1 MKQLLSFALVLA
13 LCAGA
18 RASWYW
24 PFSSDEEPKP
34 PRVSELMEPASV
46 MIDEAYD
53 LADEGK
59 TSEAVEKYRAALV
72 ELDRIEAEN
81 PDRVKEPEFNTLK
94 NKRATVMAAIDS
106 LLLSEAQN
114 NAKAIAISDTT
125 ELQKKYDA
133 KHGRAPKQEE
143 KVEVKLETETPIEAV
158 EVASEPEPGAT
169 TEVTEVASEPEPP
182 AAKPGQTVVL
192 QRPKS
197 KMAIAIEDL
206 AKRDF
211 AAVELMVKEIL
222 EERPNDAAALNLKA
236 AAEMAQGDA
245 KAAEKTLDQA
255 IMSNPRGYH
264 AYYNMARLMVGLKGN
279 MSGAKRYYEAGRSL
293 GGPVDAKLEELFK

>member
-1 MKQLLSFALVLA
+1 MKQLLSFALVLV
-13 LCAGA
+13 LCAEVE
-18 RASWYW
+18 ASWYW
-24 PFSSDEEPKP
+24 PFSSDDENKP

-46 MIDEAYD
+46 MIDEAYE

-59 TSEAVEKYRAALV
+59 ISEAVEKYRAALA
-72 ELDRIEAEN
+72 ELERIEAEN

-94 NKRATVMAAIDS
+94 NKRATVTAAIDS
-106 LLLSEAQN
+106 LLLSEAQD
-114 NAKAIAISDTT
+114 NARAIAVSDTT

-133 KHGRAPKQEE
+133 KHNKAPKPEE
-143 KVEVKLETETPIEAV
+143 TGDAKPEPESTDEATGETEAPDEQPEVIEL
-158 EVASEPEPGAT
+158 PR
-169 TEVTEVASEPEPP
+169 
-182 AAKPGQTVVL
+182 K
-192 QRPKS
+192 PKS
-197 KMAIAIEDL
+197 KMAIALEDL

-211 AAVELMVKEIL
+211 AAVELTVKEIL

-264 AYYNMARLMVGLKGN
+264 AYYNMARLMAGMKGN
-279 MSGAKRYYEAGRSL
+279 KSGAKRYYEAGRSL
-293 GGPVDAKLEELFK
+293 GGPVDAKLEELLK

>member
-1 MKQLLSFALVLA
+1 MKYLTTFALAFA
-13 LCAGA
+13 LCAEVEA
-18 RASWYW
+18 AWYW
-24 PFSSDEEPKP
+24 PFSSDKEPKP

-59 TSEAVEKYRAALV
+59 TSEAVEKYREALA
-72 ELDRIEAEN
+72 ELDRVEAEN

-94 NKRATVMAAIDS
+94 NKRATVKAAIDS
-106 LLLSEAQN
+106 LLLSEAQD
-114 NAKAIAISDTT
+114 NARTIAISDTT

-133 KHGRAPKQEE
+133 KHNKTPKPEE
-143 KVEVKLETETPIEAV
+143 PAATQV
-158 EVASEPEPGAT
+158 PE
-169 TEVTEVASEPEPP
+169 
-182 AAKPGQTVVL
+182 AAKPETTEAPAAPANPEPTVVL

-197 KMAIAIEDL
+197 KMAIALEDL

-211 AAVELMVKEIL
+211 AAVELTVKEIL
-222 EERPNDAAALNLKA
+222 DERPNDAAALNLKA

-264 AYYNMARLMVGLKGN
+264 AYYNMARLMAGMKGN
-279 MSGAKRYYEAGRSL
+279 RSGAKRYYEAGRSL
-293 GGPVDAKLEELFK
+293 GGPVDAKLEELLK

>member
-1 MKQLLSFALVLA
+1 MKQLLSFALVLV
-13 LCAGA
+13 LCAEVE
-18 RASWYW
+18 ASWYW
-24 PFSSDEEPKP
+24 PCSSDGENKP

-59 TSEAVEKYRAALV
+59 ISEAVEKYRAALA
-72 ELDRIEAEN
+72 ELERIEAEN

-94 NKRATVMAAIDS
+94 NKRATVTAAIDS
-106 LLLSEAQN
+106 LLLSEAQD
-114 NAKAIAISDTT
+114 NARAIAVSDTT

-133 KHGRAPKQEE
+133 KHNKVPKPEE
-143 KVEVKLETETPIEAV
+143 TGDAKPEPESTDEATGETEAPDEQPEVIEL
-158 EVASEPEPGAT
+158 PR
-169 TEVTEVASEPEPP
+169 
-182 AAKPGQTVVL
+182 K
-192 QRPKS
+192 PKS
-197 KMAIAIEDL
+197 KMAIALEDL

-211 AAVELMVKEIL
+211 AAVELTVKEIL

-264 AYYNMARLMVGLKGN
+264 AYYNMARLMAGMKGN
-279 MSGAKRYYEAGRSL
+279 RSGAKHYYEAGRSL
-293 GGPVDAKLEELFK
+293 GGPVDAKLEELLK

>member
-1 MKQLLSFALVLA
+1 MKQLLSFALVLV
-13 LCAGA
+13 LCAEVE
-18 RASWYW
+18 ASWYW
-24 PFSSDEEPKP
+24 PFSSDDENKP

-59 TSEAVEKYRAALV
+59 ISEAVEKYRAALA

-94 NKRATVMAAIDS
+94 NKRATVTAAIDS
-106 LLLSEAQN
+106 LLLSEAQD
-114 NAKAIAISDTT
+114 NARAIAVSDTT

-133 KHGRAPKQEE
+133 KHGKSPKTE
-143 KVEVKLETETPIEAV
+143 KTGYGKPEKETD
-158 EVASEPEPGAT
+158 EVAGEIGAPAEQPEVIELP
-169 TEVTEVASEPEPP
+169 
-182 AAKPGQTVVL
+182 KK
-192 QRPKS
+192 PKS
-197 KMAIAIEDL
+197 KMAIALEDL

-211 AAVELMVKEIL
+211 AAVELTVKEIL
-222 EERPNDAAALNLKA
+222 DERPNDAAALNLKA

-264 AYYNMARLMVGLKGN
+264 AYYNMARLMAGMKGN
-279 MSGAKRYYEAGRSL
+279 RSGAKRYYEAGRSL
-293 GGPVDAKLEELFK
+293 GGPVDAKLEELLK

>member
-13 LCAGA
+13 LCTGA
-18 RASWYW
+18 EASWYW
-24 PFSSDEEPKP
+24 PFSSDDETKP
-34 PRVSELMEPASV
+34 PRVSELMEQASV

-59 TSEAVEKYRAALV
+59 ISEAVEKYRAALV

-94 NKRATVMAAIDS
+94 NKRATVLAAIDS
-106 LLLSEAQN
+106 LLLSEAQD
-114 NAKAIAISDTT
+114 NARAIAVSDTT

-133 KHGRAPKQEE
+133 KHGKAPKMEE
-143 KVEVKLETETPIEAV
+143 RGAAKPE
-158 EVASEPEPGAT
+158 SEAT
-169 TEVTEVASEPEPP
+169 TESTEVAAEPEAPTEQP
-182 AAKPGQTVVL
+182 EVIELPQK
-192 QRPKS
+192 PKS
-197 KMAIAIEDL
+197 KMAIALEDL

-211 AAVELMVKEIL
+211 AAVELTVKEIL

-264 AYYNMARLMVGLKGN
+264 AYYNMARLMAGLKGN
-279 MSGAKRYYEAGRSL
+279 RSGAKRYYEAGRSL
-293 GGPVDAKLEELFK
+293 GGPVDAKLEELLK

>member
-18 RASWYW
+18 EASWYW
-24 PFSSDEEPKP
+24 PFSSDDETKP

-59 TSEAVEKYRAALV
+59 TSEAVEKYRAALA
-72 ELDRIEAEN
+72 ELDRIEVEN

-106 LLLSEAQN
+106 LLLSEAQD
-114 NAKAIAISDTT
+114 NARAIAVSDTT

-133 KHGRAPKQEE
+133 KHGKAPKMEE
-143 KVEVKLETETPIEAV
+143 RGAAKPE
-158 EVASEPEPGAT
+158 SEAT
-169 TEVTEVASEPEPP
+169 TESTEVAGEIESPTEQPEVIELPQ
-182 AAKPGQTVVL
+182 K
-192 QRPKS
+192 PKS
-197 KMAIAIEDL
+197 KMAIALEDL

-211 AAVELMVKEIL
+211 AAVELTVKEIL

-264 AYYNMARLMVGLKGN
+264 AYYNMARLMAGLKGN
-279 MSGAKRYYEAGRSL
+279 RSGAKRYYEAGRSL
-293 GGPVDAKLEELFK
+293 GGPVDAKLEELLK

>member
-13 LCAGA
+13 LCAEVE
-18 RASWYW
+18 ASWYW
-24 PFSSDEEPKP
+24 PFSSDDENKP

-59 TSEAVEKYRAALV
+59 TSEAVEKYRAALA

-94 NKRATVMAAIDS
+94 NKRATVTAAIDS
-106 LLLSEAQN
+106 LLLSEAQD
-114 NAKAIAISDTT
+114 NARAIAVSDTT

-133 KHGRAPKQEE
+133 KHGKAPKTEE
-143 KVEVKLETETPIEAV
+143 TGDARREPESADEATGETEAPDEQPEVIEL
-158 EVASEPEPGAT
+158 PR
-169 TEVTEVASEPEPP
+169 
-182 AAKPGQTVVL
+182 K
-192 QRPKS
+192 PKS
-197 KMAIAIEDL
+197 KMAIALEDL

-211 AAVELMVKEIL
+211 AAVELTVKEIL

-264 AYYNMARLMVGLKGN
+264 AYYNMARLMSGMKGN
-279 MSGAKRYYEAGRSL
+279 KSGAKRYYEAGRSL
-293 GGPVDAKLEELFK
+293 GGPLDAKLEELLK

>member
-24 PFSSDEEPKP
+24 PFSSDDETKP

-59 TSEAVEKYRAALV
+59 TSEAVEKYRAALA

-94 NKRATVMAAIDS
+94 NKRATVRAAIDS
-106 LLLSEAQN
+106 LLLSEAQD
-114 NAKAIAISDTT
+114 NARTIAVSDTT

-133 KHGRAPKQEE
+133 KRRKATKMEE
-143 KVEVKLETETPIEAV
+143 RGAAKP
-158 EVASEPEPGAT
+158 EPESGAT
-169 TEVTEVASEPEPP
+169 TEVAAELEAP
-182 AAKPGQTVVL
+182 AEQPKVIELPQK
-192 QRPKS
+192 PKS
-197 KMAIAIEDL
+197 KMAIALEDL

-211 AAVELMVKEIL
+211 AAVELTVKEIL
-222 EERPNDAAALNLKA
+222 EEKPNDAAALNLKA

-264 AYYNMARLMVGLKGN
+264 AYYNMARLMAGKGN
-279 MSGAKRYYEAGRSL
+279 LSGAKRYYEAGKSL

>member
-1 MKQLLSFALVLA
+1 MKQLLSFALVLV
-13 LCAGA
+13 LCAEVE
-18 RASWYW
+18 ASWYW
-24 PFSSDEEPKP
+24 PFSSDDENKP

-59 TSEAVEKYRAALV
+59 ISEAVEKYRAALA

-94 NKRATVMAAIDS
+94 NKRATVTAAIDS
-106 LLLSEAQN
+106 LLLSEAQD
-114 NAKAIAISDTT
+114 NARAIAVSDTT

-133 KHGRAPKQEE
+133 KHRKAPKPEETGDAKQESE
-143 KVEVKLETETPIEAV
+143 STDEATGETEAPDEQPEVIEL
-158 EVASEPEPGAT
+158 PR
-169 TEVTEVASEPEPP
+169 
-182 AAKPGQTVVL
+182 K
-192 QRPKS
+192 PKS
-197 KMAIAIEDL
+197 KMAIALEDL

-211 AAVELMVKEIL
+211 AAVELTVKEIL

-264 AYYNMARLMVGLKGN
+264 AYYNMARLMAGMKGN
-279 MSGAKRYYEAGRSL
+279 KSGAKRYYEAGRSL
-293 GGPVDAKLEELFK
+293 GGPLDAKLEELLK

>member
-1 MKQLLSFALVLA
+1 MKQLLLFVLVFA
-13 LCAGA
+13 LCAKA
-18 RASWYW
+18 EASWYW
-24 PFSSDEEPKP
+24 PFSSDETPKP

-59 TSEAVEKYRAALV
+59 TSEAVDKYRMALA

-94 NKRATVMAAIDS
+94 NKRATVKAAIDS
-106 LLLSEAQN
+106 LLLSEAQD
-114 NAKAIAISDTT
+114 NARSIAISDTT

-133 KHGRAPKQEE
+133 KHSKKPKTEE
-143 KVEVKLETETPIEAV
+143 RGAAKPKPE
-158 EVASEPEPGAT
+158 SEAT
-169 TEVTEVASEPEPP
+169 TKATEVADGPEAP
-182 AAKPGQTVVL
+182 AKQPEVIELSQK
-192 QRPKS
+192 PKS
-197 KMAIAIEDL
+197 KMAIALEDL

-211 AAVELMVKEIL
+211 AAVELTVKEIL

-264 AYYNMARLMVGLKGN
+264 AYYNMARLMAGLKGN
-279 MSGAKRYYEAGRSL
+279 RSGAKRYYEAGRSL
-293 GGPVDAKLEELFK
+293 GGPVDAKLEELLK

>member
-1 MKQLLSFALVLA
+1 MKQLLSFALVLV
-13 LCAGA
+13 LCAEVE
-18 RASWYW
+18 ASWYW
-24 PFSSDEEPKP
+24 PFSSDDENKP

-59 TSEAVEKYRAALV
+59 ISEAVEKYRAALA

-94 NKRATVMAAIDS
+94 NKRATVTAAIDS
-106 LLLSEAQN
+106 LLLSEAQD
-114 NAKAIAISDTT
+114 NARAIAVSDTT

-133 KHGRAPKQEE
+133 KHNKAPKTE
-143 KVEVKLETETPIEAV
+143 KTGDAKPEPESTDEATGETEAPDEQPEVIEL
-158 EVASEPEPGAT
+158 PR
-169 TEVTEVASEPEPP
+169 
-182 AAKPGQTVVL
+182 K
-192 QRPKS
+192 PKS
-197 KMAIAIEDL
+197 KMAIALEDL

-211 AAVELMVKEIL
+211 AAVELTIKEIL

-264 AYYNMARLMVGLKGN
+264 AYYNMARLMAGMKGN
-279 MSGAKRYYEAGRSL
+279 RSGAKHYYEAGRSL
-293 GGPVDAKLEELFK
+293 GGPVDAKLEELLK

>member
-1 MKQLLSFALVLA
+1 MKQLLSFVLVFA
-13 LCAGA
+13 LCAEVG
-18 RASWYW
+18 ASWYW
-24 PFSSDEEPKP
+24 PFSSGDEKKP

-59 TSEAVEKYRAALV
+59 TSEAVEKYRAALA

-81 PDRVKEPEFNTLK
+81 PDRAKEPEFNTLK
-94 NKRATVMAAIDS
+94 NKRATVTAAIDS

-114 NAKAIAISDTT
+114 NAKAIAVSDTT

-133 KHGRAPKQEE
+133 KHGKAPKTPA
-143 KVEVKLETETPIEAV
+143 KSEVKQPPKAETPSVADKPEA
-158 EVASEPEPGAT
+158 
-169 TEVTEVASEPEPP
+169 P
-182 AAKPGQTVVL
+182 AAKPKIIEL
-192 QRPKS
+192 PKKPKS
-197 KMAIAIEDL
+197 KMAIALEDL
-206 AKRDF
+206 ARRDF
-211 AAVELMVKEIL
+211 AAVELTVKEIL
-222 EERPNDAAALNLKA
+222 DERPNDAAALNLKA

-264 AYYNMARLMVGLKGN
+264 AYYNMARLMSGLKGN
-279 MSGAKRYYEAGRSL
+279 RSGAKRYYEAGRSL
-293 GGPVDAKLEELFK
+293 GGPVDAKLEELLK

>member
-1 MKQLLSFALVLA
+1 MKQLLSFAFVLA
-13 LCAGA
+13 LCAGVE
-18 RASWYW
+18 ASWYW
-24 PFSSDEEPKP
+24 PFSSDDENKP

-53 LADEGK
+53 LAYDGK
-59 TSEAVEKYRAALV
+59 TSEAVEKYRAALA

-94 NKRATVMAAIDS
+94 NKRATVRAAIDS

-114 NAKAIAISDTT
+114 NTRTIAVSDTT

-133 KHGRAPKQEE
+133 KHGKAPKSEE
-143 KVEVKLETETPIEAV
+143 
-158 EVASEPEPGAT
+158 
-169 TEVTEVASEPEPP
+169 P
-182 AAKPGQTVVL
+182 AAKPTPEAAKPEANAPAAAL
-192 QRPKS
+192 QKPKS
-197 KMAIAIEDL
+197 KMAIALDDL

-211 AAVELMVKEIL
+211 DAVELTVKEIL
-222 EERPNDAAALNLKA
+222 DERPNDVAGLNLKA
-236 AAEMAQGDA
+236 AAEMAKGDV

-264 AYYNMARLMVGLKGN
+264 AYYNMARLMAGKGN
-279 MSGAKRYYEAGRSL
+279 LSGAKRYYEAGKSL

>member
-1 MKQLLSFALVLA
+1 MKQLLSFALVLV
-13 LCAGA
+13 LCAEVE
-18 RASWYW
+18 ASWYW
-24 PFSSDEEPKP
+24 PFSSDDENKP

-59 TSEAVEKYRAALV
+59 ISEAVEKYRAALA

-94 NKRATVMAAIDS
+94 NKRATVTAAIDS
-106 LLLSEAQN
+106 LLLSEAQD
-114 NAKAIAISDTT
+114 NARAIAVSDTT

-133 KHGRAPKQEE
+133 KHNKVPKPEE
-143 KVEVKLETETPIEAV
+143 TGDAKPEPESTDEATGETEAPDEQPEVIEL
-158 EVASEPEPGAT
+158 PR
-169 TEVTEVASEPEPP
+169 
-182 AAKPGQTVVL
+182 K
-192 QRPKS
+192 PKS
-197 KMAIAIEDL
+197 KMAIALEDL

-211 AAVELMVKEIL
+211 AAVELTIKEIL

-264 AYYNMARLMVGLKGN
+264 AYYNMARLMAGMKGN
-279 MSGAKRYYEAGRSL
+279 RSGAKRYYEAGRSL
-293 GGPVDAKLEELFK
+293 GGPVDAKLEELLK

>member
-13 LCAGA
+13 LCTGVEAA
-18 RASWYW
+18 WYW
-24 PFSSDEEPKP
+24 PFSSDDEPKP

-59 TSEAVEKYRAALV
+59 TSEAVEKYRAALA
-72 ELDRIEAEN
+72 ELDRVEAEN

-94 NKRATVMAAIDS
+94 NKRATVKAAIDS
-106 LLLSEAQN
+106 LLLSEAQD
-114 NAKAIAISDTT
+114 NARMIAVSDTT

-133 KHGRAPKQEE
+133 KHGKVPKTE
-143 KVEVKLETETPIEAV
+143 KTGDAKPEAESTAEATV
-158 EVASEPEPGAT
+158 SADEPAATAVQPEP
-169 TEVTEVASEPEPP
+169 VDVAQ
-182 AAKPGQTVVL
+182 K
-192 QRPKS
+192 PKS
-197 KMAIAIEDL
+197 KIAIALEDL

-211 AAVELMVKEIL
+211 AAVELTIQEIL
-222 EERPNDAAALNLKA
+222 AERPNDAAALNLKA

-264 AYYNMARLMVGLKGN
+264 AYYNMARLMAGLKGN
-279 MSGAKRYYEAGRSL
+279 RSGAKRYYEAGRSL
-293 GGPVDAKLEELFK
+293 GGPVDAKLEELLK

>member
-13 LCAGA
+13 LCAEVE
-18 RASWYW
+18 ASWYW
-24 PFSSDEEPKP
+24 PFSSDDENKP

-59 TSEAVEKYRAALV
+59 TSEAVEKYRAALA

-94 NKRATVMAAIDS
+94 NKRATVTAAIDS
-106 LLLSEAQN
+106 LLLSEAQD
-114 NAKAIAISDTT
+114 NARAIAVSDTT

-133 KHGRAPKQEE
+133 KHGKAPKLEETGDAKQESE
-143 KVEVKLETETPIEAV
+143 ATTVATKAAGETEAPVEQPEVIE
-158 EVASEPEPGAT
+158 
-169 TEVTEVASEPEPP
+169 
-182 AAKPGQTVVL
+182 L
-192 QRPKS
+192 QKKPKS
-197 KMAIAIEDL
+197 KMAIALEDL

-211 AAVELMVKEIL
+211 AAVELTVKEIL

-264 AYYNMARLMVGLKGN
+264 AYYNMARLMSGMKGN
-279 MSGAKRYYEAGRSL
+279 KSGAKRYYEAGRSL
-293 GGPVDAKLEELFK
+293 GGPLDARLEELLK

>member
-13 LCAGA
+13 LCGGAG
-18 RASWYW
+18 ASWYW
-24 PFSSDEEPKP
+24 PFSSDDETKP

-59 TSEAVEKYRAALV
+59 TSEAVEKYRAALA

-94 NKRATVMAAIDS
+94 NKRATVTAAIDS
-106 LLLSEAQN
+106 LLLSEAQD
-114 NAKAIAISDTT
+114 NARAIAVSDTT

-133 KHGRAPKQEE
+133 KHGKAPKTDDA
-143 KVEVKLETETPIEAV
+143 KP
-158 EVASEPEPGAT
+158 EPEAT
-169 TEVTEVASEPEPP
+169 TASTEVAGEIEAPAEQSEPVELP
-182 AAKPGQTVVL
+182 

-197 KMAIAIEDL
+197 KMAIALEDL

-211 AAVELMVKEIL
+211 AAVELTVKEIL
-222 EERPNDAAALNLKA
+222 EEKPNDAAALNLKA

-264 AYYNMARLMVGLKGN
+264 AYYNMARLMAGLKGN
-279 MSGAKRYYEAGRSL
+279 RSGAKRYYEAGRSL
-293 GGPVDAKLEELFK
+293 GGPIDAKLEELLK

>member
-18 RASWYW
+18 EASWYW
-24 PFSSDEEPKP
+24 PFSSDDETKP

-59 TSEAVEKYRAALV
+59 TSEAVEKYRAALA
-72 ELDRIEAEN
+72 ELDRIEVEN

-106 LLLSEAQN
+106 LLLSEAQD
-114 NAKAIAISDTT
+114 NARAIAVSDTT

-133 KHGRAPKQEE
+133 KHGKAPKMEE
-143 KVEVKLETETPIEAV
+143 RGAAKPE
-158 EVASEPEPGAT
+158 SEAT
-169 TEVTEVASEPEPP
+169 TESTEVAGEIESPTEQPEVIELPQ
-182 AAKPGQTVVL
+182 K
-192 QRPKS
+192 PKS
-197 KMAIAIEDL
+197 KMAIALEDL

-211 AAVELMVKEIL
+211 AAVELTVKEIL

-264 AYYNMARLMVGLKGN
+264 AYYNMARLMAGLKGN
-279 MSGAKRYYEAGRSL
+279 RSGAKRYYEAGRSL
-293 GGPVDAKLEELFK
+293 GGPVDAKL

>member
-1 MKQLLSFALVLA
+1 MLSFALVLA
-13 LCAGA
+13 LCVGVEAA
-18 RASWYW
+18 WYW
-24 PFSSDEEPKP
+24 PFSSDDEPKP

-59 TSEAVEKYRAALV
+59 TSEAVEKYRAALA
-72 ELDRIEAEN
+72 ELDRVEAEN

-94 NKRATVMAAIDS
+94 NKRATVKAAIDS
-106 LLLSEAQN
+106 LLLSEAQD
-114 NAKAIAISDTT
+114 NARMIAVSDTT

-133 KHGRAPKQEE
+133 KHGKVPKTE
-143 KVEVKLETETPIEAV
+143 KTGDAKPEAESTAEATVSADEPAATAVQPEPVEVPQK
-158 EVASEPEPGAT
+158 
-169 TEVTEVASEPEPP
+169 
-182 AAKPGQTVVL
+182 
-192 QRPKS
+192 PKS
-197 KMAIAIEDL
+197 KMAIALADL

-211 AAVELMVKEIL
+211 AAVELTVKEIL
-222 EERPNDAAALNLKA
+222 AERPNDAAALNLKA

-264 AYYNMARLMVGLKGN
+264 AYYNMARLMAGLKGN
-279 MSGAKRYYEAGRSL
+279 RSGAKRYYEAGRSL
-293 GGPVDAKLEELFK
+293 GGPVDAKLEELLK

>member
-1 MKQLLSFALVLA
+1 MKQLLSFALVLV
-13 LCAGA
+13 LCAEVE
-18 RASWYW
+18 ASWYW
-24 PFSSDEEPKP
+24 PFSSDDENKP

-59 TSEAVEKYRAALV
+59 ISEAVEKYRAALA
-72 ELDRIEAEN
+72 ELERIEAEN

-94 NKRATVMAAIDS
+94 NKRATVTAAIDS
-106 LLLSEAQN
+106 LLLSEAQD
-114 NAKAIAISDTT
+114 NARAIAVSDTT

-133 KHGRAPKQEE
+133 KHNKVPKPEE
-143 KVEVKLETETPIEAV
+143 TGDAKP
-158 EVASEPEPGAT
+158 EPESTDEAT
-169 TEVTEVASEPEPP
+169 GKTEAPDEKPEVIELPR
-182 AAKPGQTVVL
+182 K
-192 QRPKS
+192 PKS
-197 KMAIAIEDL
+197 KMAIALEDL

-211 AAVELMVKEIL
+211 AAVELTVKEIL

-264 AYYNMARLMVGLKGN
+264 AYYNMARLMAGMKGN
-279 MSGAKRYYEAGRSL
+279 KSGAKRYYEAGRSL
-293 GGPVDAKLEELFK
+293 GGPLDAKLEELLK

>member
-13 LCAGA
+13 LCAEVE
-18 RASWYW
+18 ASWYW
-24 PFSSDEEPKP
+24 PFSSDDENKP

-59 TSEAVEKYRAALV
+59 ISEAVEKYRAALA

-94 NKRATVMAAIDS
+94 NKRATVTAAIDS
-106 LLLSEAQN
+106 LLLSEAQD
-114 NAKAIAISDTT
+114 NARAIAVSDTT

-133 KHGRAPKQEE
+133 KHGKSPKTE
-143 KVEVKLETETPIEAV
+143 KTGDAKPEPESTDEATGETEAPDEQPEVIEL
-158 EVASEPEPGAT
+158 PR
-169 TEVTEVASEPEPP
+169 
-182 AAKPGQTVVL
+182 K
-192 QRPKS
+192 PKS
-197 KMAIAIEDL
+197 KMAIALEDL

-211 AAVELMVKEIL
+211 AAVELTIKEIL

-264 AYYNMARLMVGLKGN
+264 AYYNMARLMAGMKGN
-279 MSGAKRYYEAGRSL
+279 RSGAKHYYEAGRSL
-293 GGPVDAKLEELFK
+293 GGPVDAKLEELLK

>member
-1 MKQLLSFALVLA
+1 MKYLTTFALAFA
-13 LCAGA
+13 LCAEVEA
-18 RASWYW
+18 AWYW

-59 TSEAVEKYRAALV
+59 TSEAVEKYREALA
-72 ELDRIEAEN
+72 ELDRVEAEN

-94 NKRATVMAAIDS
+94 NKRATVKAAIDS
-106 LLLSEAQN
+106 LLLSEAQD
-114 NAKAIAISDTT
+114 NARTIAISDTT

-133 KHGRAPKQEE
+133 KHNKAPKPEE
-143 KVEVKLETETPIEAV
+143 PAATQV
-158 EVASEPEPGAT
+158 SE
-169 TEVTEVASEPEPP
+169 
-182 AAKPGQTVVL
+182 AAKPETTEAPAAPANPEPTVVL

-197 KMAIAIEDL
+197 KMAIALEDL

-211 AAVELMVKEIL
+211 AAVELTVKEIL
-222 EERPNDAAALNLKA
+222 DERPNDAAALNLKA

-264 AYYNMARLMVGLKGN
+264 AYYNMARLMAGMKGN
-279 MSGAKRYYEAGRSL
+279 RSGAKRYYEAGRSL
-293 GGPVDAKLEELFK
+293 GGPVDAKLEELLK

>member
-1 MKQLLSFALVLA
+1 MKQLLSFALVFA
-13 LCAGA
+13 LCAEAG
-18 RASWYW
+18 ASWYW
-24 PFSSDEEPKP
+24 PFSSDDENKP

-59 TSEAVEKYRAALV
+59 ISEAVEKYRAALA

-94 NKRATVMAAIDS
+94 NKRATVTAAIDS
-106 LLLSEAQN
+106 LLLSEAQD
-114 NAKAIAISDTT
+114 NARAIAVSDTT

-133 KHGRAPKQEE
+133 KHGKAPKPEAKAPEEEAKVEE
-143 KVEVKLETETPIEAV
+143 KK
-158 EVASEPEPGAT
+158 SEPADPR
-169 TEVTEVASEPEPP
+169 PD
-182 AAKPGQTVVL
+182 AA
-192 QRPKS
+192 RPKT
-197 KMAIAIEDL
+197 KMAIALEDL
-206 AKRDF
+206 RKRDF
-211 AAVELMVKEIL
+211 AAVELTVKEIL
-222 EERPNDAAALNLKA
+222 DEKPNDAAALNLKA

-264 AYYNMARLMVGLKGN
+264 AYYNMARLMAGMKGN
-279 MSGAKRYYEAGRSL
+279 RSGARRYYEAGRSL
-293 GGPVDAKLEELFK
+293 GGPVDAKLEELLK